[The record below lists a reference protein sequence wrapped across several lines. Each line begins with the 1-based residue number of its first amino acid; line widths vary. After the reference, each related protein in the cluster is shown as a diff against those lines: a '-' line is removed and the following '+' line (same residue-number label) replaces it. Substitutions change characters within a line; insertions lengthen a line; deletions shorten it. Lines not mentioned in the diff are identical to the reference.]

1 MPSTRPERGSTFSVD
16 YETARER
23 FLAATGALGGALRRH
38 ENPVATAGVLTTD
51 VATFGPDDASRGLLV
66 ISGTHG
72 LEGPAGSAGQ
82 SAWLES
88 RARAG
93 MPGDVRVVVVHAL
106 NPWGFAHWSRTNE
119 DNVDLNRNFVDFA
132 SGLPDNPRYRELHA
146 IACPDR
152 LETGTLD
159 AIEVGLKR
167 YAVKHGYDALNDGL
181 GGGQYAFADGLH
193 YGGTG
198 PTWSRRVLESVIERE
213 LAGIPRVGVID
224 WHTGRGEFGQ
234 PFFLCF
240 SPPGSRG
247 FRRAIDWWGEQ
258 AIVAKD
264 SIGEAYEGDAPPP
277 RSGLLFSGVERALG
291 AETETAGA
299 VIEFGTYPPD
309 RVIRAELIDRLLK
322 FGDTGEHQRA
332 ALRAAVIE
340 AFCPAD
346 AAWRAAVERAGIA
359 ITEQAVAGLQRWA

>member
-1 MPSTRPERGSTFSVD
+1 MPSTRPESRSTFSID
-16 YETARER
+16 YEAARER
-23 FLAATGALGGALRRH
+23 FCAAAEALGAEIRRH
-38 ENPVATAGVLTTD
+38 DNPAATAGVLTSD
-51 VATFGPDDASRGLLV
+51 VATFGPADAGRGLLV

-72 LEGPAGSAGQ
+72 LEGPAGSAAQ

-88 RARAG
+88 RANVG
-93 MPGDVRVVVVHAL
+93 MPADLRVVVVHAL
-106 NPWGFAHWSRTNE
+106 NPWGFARLSRTNE
-119 DNVDLNRNFVDFA
+119 DNIDLNRNFVDFETR
-132 SGLPDNPRYRELHA
+132 LPDNPRYPELHA
-146 IACPDR
+146 IACPNR
-152 LETGTLD
+152 LEAGTLD
-159 AIEVGLKR
+159 AIERGLDR
-167 YAVKHGYDALNDGL
+167 YAAEHGYDALSDGL

-198 PTWSRRVLESVIERE
+198 PTWSRQVLESVIARE

-264 SIGEAYEGDAPPP
+264 AIGAAYEGDAPPP

-291 AETETAGA
+291 ARTDTAGA

-322 FGDTGEHQRA
+322 FGDVDKDQRA
-332 ALRAAVIE
+332 ELRAAVIE

-346 AAWRAAVERAGIA
+346 AAWRTAVERAGIE
-359 ITEQAVAGLQRWA
+359 ITEQAVVGLQRWA